1 MFRTVLPTLGLFAS
15 AALVFATPAQAAP
28 ACVGTPGDGKVKL
41 EVAATNLRNAS
52 GEVAFTVYP
61 DDSSRF
67 LKGGAKL
74 ARARVKATAPTTR
87 ACFWLAPGHYALAT
101 YHDENGD
108 RKFNRTAFTI
118 KEGFGFSNDAP
129 TTLGLP
135 SFKATRFPVP
145 ANGGSTAI
153 RTRYSR

>member
-1 MFRTVLPTLGLFAS
+1 MRFLLPALGLLAS
-15 AALVFATPAQAAP
+15 AAAFSAPAQAAP
-28 ACVGTPGDGKVKL
+28 SCVGEPGAGKVKL
-41 EVAATNLRNAS
+41 EVAATALRNAK

-74 ARARVKATAPTTR
+74 ARARVKASAPTTR
-87 ACFWLAPGHYALAT
+87 ACFWLPPGHYALAT

-108 RKFNRTAFTI
+108 HQFNRTAFTI

-129 TTLGLP
+129 ATLGLP
-135 SFKATRFPVP
+135 SFKSTRFAVP
-145 ANGGSTAI
+145 AGGTSIAI
-153 RTRYSR
+153 KTRYGR

>member
-1 MFRTVLPTLGLFAS
+1 M
-15 AALVFATPAQAAP
+15 
-28 ACVGTPGDGKVKL
+28 KL
-41 EVAATNLRNAS
+41 EVAATQLRSAD

-74 ARARVKATAPTTR
+74 ARARVKATVPTTR
-87 ACFWLAPGHYALAT
+87 ACFWLTPGHYALAT
-101 YHDENGD
+101 YHDENRD
-108 RKFNRTAFTI
+108 HKFNRTALAP

-135 SFKATRFPVP
+135 SFKATRFAVP
-145 ANGGSTAI
+145 AGGGSITI
-153 RTRYSR
+153 RTRYGH

>member
-1 MFRTVLPTLGLFAS
+1 MSRTALAALALLAS
-15 AALVFATPAQAAP
+15 ATALSAPAQAAP
-28 ACVGTPGDGKVKL
+28 ACVGTPGNGKVKL
-41 EVAATNLRNAS
+41 EVAATSLRSAD

-74 ARARVKATAPTTR
+74 ARARVKATVPTTR

-108 RKFNRTAFTI
+108 HKFNRTALAP

-135 SFKATRFPVP
+135 SFKATRFAVP
-145 ANGGSTAI
+145 AGGGSITI
-153 RTRYSR
+153 RTRYGH

>member
-1 MFRTVLPTLGLFAS
+1 MSRIVLSALALVAGAAVLP
-15 AALVFATPAQAAP
+15 VVPAMAAP
-28 ACVGTPGDGKVKL
+28 ACVGTPGGGKVKL
-41 EVAATNLRNAS
+41 EVAATNLRNAN

-67 LKGGAKL
+67 LKSGAKL
-74 ARARVKATAPTTR
+74 ARARVKAAAPTTR

-135 SFKATRFPVP
+135 SFQATRFAVP
-145 ANGGSTAI
+145 AGGGSIAI

>member
-1 MFRTVLPTLGLFAS
+1 MSRTAL
-15 AALVFATPAQAAP
+15 AALALLAGATALSAPAQAAP
-28 ACVGTPGDGKVKL
+28 SCVGTPGNGKVKL
-41 EVAATNLRNAS
+41 EVAATSLRSAD

-74 ARARVKATAPTTR
+74 ARARVKATAPTTH

-108 RKFNRTAFTI
+108 HKFNRTALAP
-118 KEGFGFSNDAP
+118 KEGYGFSNDAP
-129 TTLGLP
+129 TTFSLP
-135 SFKATRFPVP
+135 SFKATRFPLP
-145 ANGGSTAI
+145 ASGGSIAI
-153 RTRYSR
+153 RTRYGR

>member
-1 MFRTVLPTLGLFAS
+1 MSRTALAALALFAGATALS
-15 AALVFATPAQAAP
+15 APAQAAP
-28 ACVGTPGDGKVKL
+28 ACVGTPGNGKVKL
-41 EVAATNLRNAS
+41 EVAATSLRSAD

-74 ARARVKATAPTTR
+74 ARARVKATAPITR

-108 RKFNRTAFTI
+108 HKFNRTALAP
-118 KEGFGFSNDAP
+118 KEGYGFSNDAP
-129 TTLGLP
+129 TTFSLP
-135 SFKATRFPVP
+135 AFKATRFPLP
-145 ANGGSTAI
+145 ASGGSIVI
-153 RTRYSR
+153 RTRYGR